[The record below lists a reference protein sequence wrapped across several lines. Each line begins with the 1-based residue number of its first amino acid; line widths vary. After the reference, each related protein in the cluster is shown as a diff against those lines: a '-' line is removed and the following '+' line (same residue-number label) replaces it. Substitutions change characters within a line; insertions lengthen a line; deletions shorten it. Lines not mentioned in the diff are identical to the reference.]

1 MIRNQIELN
10 RIPSDMEDLW
20 IANFM
25 VAEQKN
31 LILNQQQSM
40 KNLRIGINALN
51 GISVLE
57 LNGLEALQRVVIMR
71 GGLSGGSGR
80 LRVTNCANLI
90 SIEMDE
96 IAFIKYK
103 NLELTNLPLL
113 ERISFGD
120 SAFQSIQTILM
131 ESTREN
137 EMMNQTYL
145 YFSRFNWETTP
156 FRETVATNAR

>member
-1 MIRNQIELN
+1 M
-10 RIPSDMEDLW
+10 
-20 IANFM
+20 
-25 VAEQKN
+25 
-31 LILNQQQSM
+31 
-40 KNLRIGINALN
+40 
-51 GISVLE
+51 
-57 LNGLEALQRVVIMR
+57 
-71 GGLSGGSGR
+71 
-80 LRVTNCANLI
+80 TNCAYLI

-120 SAFQSIQTILM
+120 SAFQIIQTIVM